1 MKETLYE
8 LLKDNEKKQLG
19 KNEEAKMTI
28 YNALPQK
35 EYERVF
41 MCKTA
46 KEFGKHSSSL
56 TKAIYKSRIGRDEK
70 KRLDHLKQ
78 DQEMLVIKI
87 FSERKKAGKSNGNWR
102 RSRQS
107 QIYKGPA
114 RPIKGPPGLEEE
126 ALVEF
131 MVELYE
137 EDEDGRKNEK
147 YGLFNLK
154 ANDQS
159 RKA

>member
-1 MKETLYE
+1 MKETPYE

-56 TKAIYKSRIGRDEK
+56 TKAIYKSRIA
-70 KRLDHLKQ
+70 RL
-78 DQEMLVIKI
+78 I
-87 FSERKKAGKSNGNWR
+87 FSLKNMR
-102 RSRQS
+102 R
-107 QIYKGPA
+107 
-114 RPIKGPPGLEEE
+114 LEEE

-131 MVELYE
+131 MVELLE
-137 EDEDGRKNEK
+137 EDEDGKKNEK
-147 YGLFNLK
+147 DGLFNLK